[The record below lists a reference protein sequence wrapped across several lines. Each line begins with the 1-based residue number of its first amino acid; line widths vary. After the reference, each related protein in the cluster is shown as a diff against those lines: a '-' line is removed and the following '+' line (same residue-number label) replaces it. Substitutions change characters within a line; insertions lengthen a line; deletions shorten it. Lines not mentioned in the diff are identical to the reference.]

1 MIEYNQITDIE
12 KNVLF
17 IEQLDKTIE
26 DIKEMYGGFIDWC
39 NNNDIQKNEDINQ
52 SYTEIMQNFTNKK
65 QAFEKITKRL
75 IEYIEN
81 IDDITIKTIILMRIH
96 GEEWRNIAIAMNNTT
111 EAVKK
116 QFYRFIKKQSK
127 KGISPPKK
135 Q

>member
-65 QAFEKITKRL
+65 RAFEKITKRL

-81 IDDITIKTIILMRIH
+81 IDDISIKTIILMRVR
-96 GEEWRNIAIAMNNTT
+96 GETWRNIAIAMNNTT
-111 EAVKK
+111 ACVKK
-116 QFYRFIKKQSK
+116 RFYRFINKQNKKAV
-127 KGISPPKK
+127 SPPKK